1 MATSLHHFIKK
12 CFCIKRSRQK
22 PIWKPHIRKPDIYHP
37 NPDLQNIR
45 FSNGRI
51 SDPHCIFVFRYSS
64 ATTVRRERK
73 VKKTKLPGQP
83 KRYASAYFIWMNESR
98 ESIKAKFPGLSVT
111 DFGRKSGELWKE
123 MTDKSVRL
131 YLILLLFHLGYELN
145 DKWGKQQFIFTFGNH
160 EL

>member
-1 MATSLHHFIKK
+1 M
-12 CFCIKRSRQK
+12 
-22 PIWKPHIRKPDIYHP
+22 
-37 NPDLQNIR
+37 
-45 FSNGRI
+45 
-51 SDPHCIFVFRYSS
+51 FVVYSS

-131 YLILLLFHLGYELN
+131 YLIFKLFSNHPNSNNLCHGRFNRKPKPCPLN
-145 DKWGKQQFIFTFGNH
+145 DGTGPLACLSLLPVA
-160 EL
+160 ELDKESND

>member
-1 MATSLHHFIKK
+1 M
-12 CFCIKRSRQK
+12 
-22 PIWKPHIRKPDIYHP
+22 
-37 NPDLQNIR
+37 
-45 FSNGRI
+45 
-51 SDPHCIFVFRYSS
+51 FVVYSS

-131 YLILLLFHLGYELN
+131 DLIFKLFSYHPNSNNLWAEIHQTSFSNLQN
-145 DKWGKQQFIFTFGNH
+145 AFFI
-160 EL
+160 